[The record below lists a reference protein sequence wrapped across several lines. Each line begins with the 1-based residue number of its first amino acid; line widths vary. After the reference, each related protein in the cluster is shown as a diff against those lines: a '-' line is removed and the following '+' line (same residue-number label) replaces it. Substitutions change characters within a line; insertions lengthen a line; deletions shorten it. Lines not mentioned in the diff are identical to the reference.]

1 MIFLIRHAHAVSD
14 EEDPLR
20 PLSSKGRDQ
29 VARVCDLLR
38 SQAAFAP
45 VEIWHSPL
53 SRARETAA
61 LLARGLGLQARIVLR
76 KGLEPDDDPAEVARA
91 LNSERRSIAVV
102 GHEPHL
108 GILASLMARGPALAH
123 AHYHFSKAGV
133 LALSRKDKGWRTEW
147 LVRSP

>member
-1 MIFLIRHAHAVSD
+1 MIYLIRHAHAVSD

-20 PLSSKGRDQ
+20 PLSSKGRGQ
-29 VARVCDLLR
+29 VARVCELLR
-38 SQAAFAP
+38 DRAAFAP

-53 SRARETAA
+53 SRARETAE

-76 KGLEPDDDPAEVARA
+76 KGLEPDDDPAEIARA
-91 LNSERRSIAVV
+91 LDSEKRSIAVV

-108 GILASLMARGPALAH
+108 GILASLMAPGPVQAH
-123 AHYHFSKAGV
+123 AHFHFSKAGV
-133 LALSRKDKGWRTEW
+133 LSLSRKDKGWSTEW